1 MHIKAKKMAFGGL
14 LLALSVIC
22 MILGSVI
29 ETGTLFLLAAAS
41 FFVGIVFREF
51 GSVLCGRRIAGI
63 DPGAQ

>member
-29 ETGTLFLLAAAS
+29 ETGTLFCL
-41 FFVGIVFREF
+41 
-51 GSVLCGRRIAGI
+51 RRL
-63 DPGAQ
+63 PFL